1 MMKKTTL
8 IMLSLVSLSLAGCSM
23 MGIDNRSLE
32 YKNAKTLKPLEVPYG
47 MQMREE
53 TALYPSPVIEEHAL
67 NNAPRYENRR
77 GNRYELPRPALGASM
92 SMNTIQL
99 QNLRPHMIYD
109 GNKNPLL
116 QIAGDTEQIWRYVVA
131 TASSL
136 NYKLTSEDKT
146 SVVLEKDG
154 KQYLLYLSQIG
165 ATHVLALYDETG
177 SFASKEI
184 ATEILTQ
191 IYQNWPV

>member
-1 MMKKTTL
+1 MMKKLAL
-8 IMLSLVSLSLAGCSM
+8 ITLSLASLSLAGCSM

-32 YKNAKTLKPLEVPYG
+32 YKKAKTLKPLEVPYG

-53 TALYPSPVIEEHAL
+53 TALYPSPVIEQRAL

-77 GNRYELPRPALGASM
+77 GNRYELPRPALGAST

-109 GNKNPLL
+109 ANKNPLL
-116 QIAGDTEQIWRYVVA
+116 QIVGNTEEIWRYVVA

-136 NYKLTSEDKT
+136 NYKLASEDKT

-177 SFASKEI
+177 SFASQEI

>member
-1 MMKKTTL
+1 MMKKLAL
-8 IMLSLVSLSLAGCSM
+8 ITLSLASLSLAGCSM

-32 YKNAKTLKPLEVPYG
+32 YKKAKTLKPLEVPYG

-53 TALYPSPVIEEHAL
+53 TALYPAPVIEQRAL

-77 GNRYELPRPALGASM
+77 GNRYELPRPALGASTP
-92 SMNTIQL
+92 MNTVQL

-109 GNKNPLL
+109 ANKNPLL
-116 QIAGDTEQIWRYVVA
+116 QIAGNTEEIWRYVVA

-165 ATHVLALYDETG
+165 ATHVLALYDEAG
-177 SFASKEI
+177 SFASQEI